1 MVGLAI
7 VAVAFVVVGIPV
19 LSVIGLRAYWLSLL
33 DKQVKGLFEER
44 KLLIEK
50 GVTDLAALEL
60 PQMAAEA
67 RGPDMPQAPL
77 PTAVRTRVRS
87 VTLWAGVMLLGLGVF
102 LIAIGVALSTTHGY
116 RGGAAPGEEL
126 AAISGAFTAAI
137 GLLMLIIHV
146 FIRAF
151 GRREHAVAEAGEG
164 AAPPRMEMVKK
175 TDRLCNLK
183 AGIVLLFLSATL
195 VSWEFL
201 TPAPVRDY
209 HPQLQIAILLA
220 AVGLALLVIHALTGY
235 YERRG
240 RGEQEPLGQDSA
252 AVIEVDIEE

>member
-50 GVTDLAALEL
+50 GVTDLPSLEL
-60 PQMAAEA
+60 PQMAGEGM
-67 RGPDMPQAPL
+67 GPDMPQVPL
-77 PTAVRTRVRS
+77 PAVVRTRVQS
-87 VTLWAGVMLLGLGVF
+87 VTLLRAGLIVLIVGACVFASGLALGGSSHHLLQAGFV
-102 LIAIGVALSTTHGY
+102 IVVA
-116 RGGAAPGEEL
+116 
-126 AAISGAFTAAI
+126 
-137 GLLMLIIHV
+137 GLLLFLMHLIV
-146 FIRAF
+146 RAF

-164 AAPPRMEMVKK
+164 AAPARIEMVKK

-183 AGIVLLFLSATL
+183 AGIVLLFLSATF
-195 VSWEFL
+195 VSWESL
-201 TPAPVRDY
+201 TPTRVSDY
-209 HPQLQIAILLA
+209 HPQLQIAVLLA

-235 YERRG
+235 YERRE
-240 RGEQEPLGQDSA
+240 RSEQDQPGQENVS
-252 AVIEVDIEE
+252 VIEVDEE

>member
-7 VAVAFVVVGIPV
+7 VAVAFVVVAVPV
-19 LSVIGLRAYWLSLL
+19 LSIIGLRAYWLSLL

-50 GVTDLAALEL
+50 GITDLPSLEL
-60 PQMAAEA
+60 PQMAGEA
-67 RGPDMPQAPL
+67 SGPDIPQAPL
-77 PTAVRTRVRS
+77 PAVVRTRVRS
-87 VTLWAGVMLLGLGVF
+87 GTLWAGLMLLGLGVF
-102 LIAIGVALSTTHGY
+102 LVALGFGLSATHSF
-116 RGGAAPGEEL
+116 RGHPLPGEEL
-126 AAISGAFTAAI
+126 AAISGVVTGGI

-151 GRREHAVAEAGEG
+151 GRREQAVAEAGEG
-164 AAPPRMEMVKK
+164 AAPPRIEMVKK
-175 TDRLCNLK
+175 TDRLRNLN

-201 TPAPVRDY
+201 TPTRVSDY
-209 HPQLQIAILLA
+209 HPQLQIAVLLA

-235 YERRG
+235 YERRD
-240 RGEQEPLGQDSA
+240 RGEQELPGQENAS
-252 AVIEVDIEE
+252 VIEVDIEE

>member
-50 GVTDLAALEL
+50 GITDLPSLEL
-60 PQMAAEA
+60 PQMAGEE
-67 RGPDMPQAPL
+67 RGPDMPQVPL
-77 PTAVRTRVRS
+77 PAVVRTGVQS
-87 VTLWAGVMLLGLGVF
+87 VTLLRAGLIVLIVGACVFASGLALNTGRGRGNDELLQAGLV
-102 LIAIGVALSTTHGY
+102 IVVT
-116 RGGAAPGEEL
+116 
-126 AAISGAFTAAI
+126 
-137 GLLMLIIHV
+137 GLLLLLMNLIV
-146 FIRAF
+146 RAF
-151 GRREHAVAEAGEG
+151 GRRAYVAVEAGEG
-164 AAPPRMEMVKK
+164 AAPARIEMVKK
-175 TDRLCNLK
+175 TDRLRNLK

-201 TPAPVRDY
+201 TPTRVPDY
-209 HPQLQIAILLA
+209 RPQLQVAILLA

-235 YERRG
+235 YERRD
-240 RGEQEPLGQDSA
+240 RGEQKPPRPENVS
-252 AVIEVDIEE
+252 VIEVDIEE